1 VAKKEY
7 VDDQA
12 MFKITIFYDEE
23 VTVYD
28 MEINISV
35 WSMGRC
41 KHPHQAHI
49 HLLRRYPIMNRKF
62 INIMIFFPPRSRVL
76 HDQNAHICRP

>member
-35 WSMGRC
+35 WSMGT
-41 KHPHQAHI
+41 
-49 HLLRRYPIMNRKF
+49 M
-62 INIMIFFPPRSRVL
+62 
-76 HDQNAHICRP
+76 